1 MPGDRRGGLA
11 GDPRGGLPGDP
22 RLLSP
27 QLDPRG
33 LRPDSHGSS
42 HSNGGEK
49 PLQLPRD
56 NRGDSRSVAE
66 HINSEIERN
75 LKAGVG
81 GLLAEKKQQAVTSS
95 CPSTSSTGS
104 ASSTTASLSSQ
115 HVINMSVER
124 AIHNHN
130 SASRLSK
137 VIEDQV
143 KKDAPPERTSI
154 YATNRPNPPQEMEGL
169 ACPRSVRWWSDRQ

>member
-1 MPGDRRGGLA
+1 M
-11 GDPRGGLPGDP
+11 
-22 RLLSP
+22 
-27 QLDPRG
+27 
-33 LRPDSHGSS
+33 
-42 HSNGGEK
+42 
-49 PLQLPRD
+49 
-56 NRGDSRSVAE
+56 AE

-95 CPSTSSTGS
+95 CQSTSSSSTA

-169 ACPRSVRWWSDRQ
+169 ACPR